1 MSILSPVSA
10 TFGTALVKYK
20 SSMFISSMS
29 YSPTSLL
36 YVTRD
41 MKEKMAGPGDTYA
54 KDTRA
59 YNPEFAAAAGDEEE
73 YDKKI
78 QEVGRSLDVQ
88 VVAVSIL
95 PFFTWKHYICV

>member
-1 MSILSPVSA
+1 MASTTYSSYFDIVWEPAESYTPFAVVSWHSQN
-10 TFGTALVKYK
+10 V
-20 SSMFISSMS
+20 
-29 YSPTSLL
+29 PTYVCSLCFVSFYL
-36 YVTRD
+36 FAVVTVTGARD

-78 QEVGRSLDVQ
+78 QEV
-88 VVAVSIL
+88 
-95 PFFTWKHYICV
+95 